1 MAKKN
6 DMVWVE
12 GERELFLNMQRTMDG
27 TMQKAMQGLEKAAL
41 NIIADA
47 KENLKGNHSVV
58 TGQLRAS
65 GRVQRVEGDE
75 QALDAGFFSEG
86 SESGYAFF
94 VEYGRRSGRRPPTYI
109 IKQWLRKKSST
120 GAGIKNAFE
129 SAAAHEGMS
138 AHRYLNSLAYL
149 IARSIGKKGTKP
161 HPFFAPAVE
170 KNKGAISDAITM
182 AIQSKIK

>member
-1 MAKKN
+1 
-6 DMVWVE
+6 MVWVE

-75 QALDAGFFSEG
+75 QALDAGFFSQDTTG
-86 SESGYAFF
+86 GYAAY
-94 VEYGRRSGRRPPTYI
+94 VEYGTRASSKRKLGWMIRL
-109 IKQWLRKKSST
+109 IKQWLRKK
-120 GAGIKNAFE
+120 GKPEGKELND
-129 SAAAHEGMS
+129 AAYFIS
-138 AHRYLNSLAYL
+138 RK
-149 IARSIGKKGTKP
+149 IIRKGTKP

-170 KNKGAISDAITM
+170 KNKKQVNEAIEM
-182 AIQSKIK
+182 AIKQEIK